1 MPRAR
6 PAGSGDPQLARVAA
20 SSSTALWRGD
30 LPRSARRY
38 SKGSLPA
45 RWASSSMKL
54 SVMNAFC
61 DEPTERQKPSGTP
74 KSLLSHST

>member
-1 MPRAR
+1 
-6 PAGSGDPQLARVAA
+6 
-20 SSSTALWRGD
+20 
-30 LPRSARRY
+30 
-38 SKGSLPA
+38 
-45 RWASSSMKL
+45 MKL